1 MLVDSCFPFAAV
13 AGCRLAAVD
22 CCFAAVGCSFVSQ
35 ETNLCAEP
43 LSVGPRGQIMDGM
56 RDLKDGKR
64 PRVVV
69 VGHRT
74 EKNAR
79 IREDVWYLEKDVLY
93 LQCGTRGVSDPHVYR
108 HERDSIYLIIRTVL
122 SRTQI
127 T

>member
-43 LSVGPRGQIMDGM
+43 LSVGPRGRIMDGM

-74 EKNAR
+74 EKKRANQR
-79 IREDVWYLEKDVLY
+79 RRLVLKKRRFVFTVWNKGC
-93 LQCGTRGVSDPHVYR
+93 Q
-108 HERDSIYLIIRTVL
+108 
-122 SRTQI
+122 
-127 T
+127 